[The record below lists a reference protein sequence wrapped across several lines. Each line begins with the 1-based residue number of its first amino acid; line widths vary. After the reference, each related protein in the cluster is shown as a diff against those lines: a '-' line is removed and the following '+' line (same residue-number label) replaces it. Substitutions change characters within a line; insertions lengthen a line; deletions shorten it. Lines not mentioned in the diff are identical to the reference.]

1 MNKLT
6 LLALLGATQAAQI
19 EEMNENAMEQK
30 DEDMDELDLA
40 EGSTS
45 DDDLAEDSSDDEL
58 AEDSSDDELAE
69 GEDSDEDMLA
79 EDDGD
84 LAEGQADAEAYQ
96 LTEDDM
102 QEMQR
107 ALAQYAKTHHNAGT
121 ELSEVGNEQQL
132 FGVGAMIAAKFA
144 AKFIAKKLAK
154 KALMKLAKKKGHGIR
169 QELRQKKVEGI
180 C

>member
-1 MNKLT
+1 M
-6 LLALLGATQAAQI
+6 GATQAAQI

-69 GEDSDEDMLA
+69 GENSDEDMLA

-121 ELSEVGNEQQL
+121 ELS
-132 FGVGAMIAAKFA
+132 
-144 AKFIAKKLAK
+144 
-154 KALMKLAKKKGHGIR
+154 
-169 QELRQKKVEGI
+169 
-180 C
+180 